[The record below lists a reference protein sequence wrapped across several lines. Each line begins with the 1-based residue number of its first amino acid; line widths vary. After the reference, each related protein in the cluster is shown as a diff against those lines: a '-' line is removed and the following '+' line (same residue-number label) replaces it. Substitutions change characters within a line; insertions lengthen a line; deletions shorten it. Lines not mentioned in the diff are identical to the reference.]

1 MAKFTSNELNPA
13 SARLRSSLVSA
24 AVIKGILIP
33 GPQSSMIQIKVSLSL
48 QASSDSIVNANY
60 IFLNRGTTFKGA
72 NDTSDSRI
80 LTLLSPYKL
89 IKISEQ
95 SGIVKFEGYV
105 VAYEGQLSTYRF
117 LVDDTI
123 DNQRFLI
130 NGIKM
135 DSRQSKVFYY
145 NADAETL
152 ISEFQ
157 NVDTLQ
163 SGVLTPGSNLFKI
176 VNHDTKQ
183 VEFIF
188 PTETLLP
195 NRILAIEYLS
205 TIGELGNGVF
215 TISSFSNHGIQNAD
229 ISSVSFSISS
239 PSSQGAESPSID
251 NIRDMILNYTSSQR
265 RVVTKYDVIS
275 AIKTRWSAMTD
286 VNAWSGKDHTEKS
299 YGRVYCS
306 AKGVK
311 NMSIS
316 YPIANTITDYL
327 VSIAVDGLDI
337 EFIQPFEILCDS
349 YITAIVDKQK
359 SFGLNE
365 SSVVG
370 LIQAAFTESF
380 YENSTKFNS
389 SIDHSKLI
397 NAIKTAVPQLLSVQF
412 NHTFVLNSIRYKTYF
427 DNAITS
433 VEITNAKYNET
444 SLLIYNDNNG
454 NLYAYDA
461 ITGNKVFSFPIGTV
475 SFNTGE
481 INISRTD
488 LIKIKKAVLK
498 ITSKFSTIR
507 VFRNN
512 FLKPNNIDVT
522 VVYG

>member
-1 MAKFTSNELNPA
+1 
-13 SARLRSSLVSA
+13 
-24 AVIKGILIP
+24 
-33 GPQSSMIQIKVSLSL
+33 
-48 QASSDSIVNANY
+48 
-60 IFLNRGTTFKGA
+60 
-72 NDTSDSRI
+72 
-80 LTLLSPYKL
+80 
-89 IKISEQ
+89 
-95 SGIVKFEGYV
+95 
-105 VAYEGQLSTYRF
+105 
-117 LVDDTI
+117 
-123 DNQRFLI
+123 
-130 NGIKM
+130 
-135 DSRQSKVFYY
+135 
-145 NADAETL
+145 
-152 ISEFQ
+152 
-157 NVDTLQ
+157 
-163 SGVLTPGSNLFKI
+163 
-176 VNHDTKQ
+176 
-183 VEFIF
+183 
-188 PTETLLP
+188 
-195 NRILAIEYLS
+195 
-205 TIGELGNGVF
+205 
-215 TISSFSNHGIQNAD
+215 
-229 ISSVSFSISS
+229 
-239 PSSQGAESPSID
+239 
-251 NIRDMILNYTSSQR
+251 
-265 RVVTKYDVIS
+265 
-275 AIKTRWSAMTD
+275 
-286 VNAWSGKDHTEKS
+286 
-299 YGRVYCS
+299 
-306 AKGVK
+306 
-311 NMSIS
+311 MSIS